1 MLVNSPSF
9 LLEQTTEAIGGY
21 VSWRPLKP
29 RFQVVRKGVAARR
42 IVSGRAGRGIGDAT
56 RSNV

>member
-1 MLVNSPSF
+1 M
-9 LLEQTTEAIGGY
+9 
-21 VSWRPLKP
+21 SWQPVRP

-56 RSNV
+56 CSNV